1 MIARRIHGNSIWLY
15 LQLWLLEQKGYQK
28 KNQQREK
35 VHVVKSGGNQ
45 VQTSKSCLLVDPQDT
60 LNSLC
65 VDRESTCER
74 CLSESSAER
83 QCPRF
88 LLEAAHGGPQLGTCK
103 DPRLS

>member
-1 MIARRIHGNSIWLY
+1 M
-15 LQLWLLEQKGYQK
+15 
-28 KNQQREK
+28 EK

-65 VDRESTCER
+65 IDCESSCEC

-83 QCPRF
+83 QGPRF
-88 LLEAAHGGPQLGTCK
+88 LLEAAHGGT
-103 DPRLS
+103 LSLVHAKIPDSRK